1 MAQPVLP
8 RSSPEA
14 GPFLVMYQVEFTD
27 AAEDDLST
35 LHKKIAQ
42 QVLGRLRWLAGNAE
56 SVRHKEVT
64 SMVV

>member
-1 MAQPVLP
+1 
-8 RSSPEA
+8 
-14 GPFLVMYQVEFTD
+14 MYQVEFSD

-35 LHKKIAQ
+35 LHKKITQ

-64 SMVV
+64 SMGV